1 MEKTAVITGASGG
14 IGLELAHVFAEH
26 GYNLILIARSKA
38 SLDTIKI
45 LLESRHKIAVKLIVK
60 DLTTPTASKEV
71 FEECSADEVEVLVN
85 NAGFGLQGLFT
96 DQDYE
101 EEINM
106 VRLNVLAL
114 TELTHLFANKML
126 KQGKKGYILNVA
138 STAAFMPG
146 PLLSVYYATKA
157 YVLSFSEALHVEL
170 KDKNIV
176 VSVLCPGATA
186 TDFARRAGMLKT
198 KLFKNGIVMDAKTV
212 AKIGYKGLM
221 KGKRVIITG
230 FINKLMVCSV
240 KFAPRALLLKV
251 VRMLQETP
259 N

>member
-14 IGLELAHVFAEH
+14 IGLELAHVFAEN

-38 SLDTIKI
+38 SLETIKL
-45 LLESRHKIAVKLIVK
+45 LLEGRHKIAVKLIVK
-60 DLTTPTASKEV
+60 DLCAPTASKEV
-71 FEECSADEVEVLVN
+71 FEECSADVVEVLVN
-85 NAGFGLQGLFT
+85 NAGFGLQGQFT
-96 DQDYE
+96 EQDYE

-170 KDKNIV
+170 KEKNIV
-176 VSVLCPGATA
+176 VSVLCPGATS

-221 KGKRVIITG
+221 RGKRVIITG
-230 FINKLMVCSV
+230 FVNKLLVASV
-240 KFAPRALLLKV
+240 KFVPRALLLKV
-251 VRMLQETP
+251 VRMLQETH